1 MNRQHLVCKSEFHKR
16 NSYQFSECNAV
27 NKGGQPEI
35 CDPSERAGGDE
46 NQGY

>member
-1 MNRQHLVCKSEFHKR
+1 M

-35 CDPSERAGGDE
+35 WDPSERAAGDE
-46 NQGY
+46 NQGSGVGVHQVNHC